1 MKICLSLLII
11 ISSTVI
17 FALTPVT
24 LELTDDSTFL
34 YYQEF
39 FELYEKENPEEFD
52 EAEIYNIVDGNTV
65 RANIDI
71 LFSNIRMLGT
81 KAISTEE
88 NRHLAKD
95 YLEKLLPK
103 HVKISYGNNKFDTFG
118 RLLSYIWIPAKYNAN
133 EIYILSN
140 LAIVANGYAIVEENH
155 GIPEMYLDFF
165 KQAEEIAREDKL
177 GLWKFVDTSKATE
190 EATHDYFKDRK
201 VVISYINYGEDPEY
215 IKLKNISDETINLS
229 GWRLVSRIGG
239 QEYRFKRLELK
250 PGYVVT
256 LYSGQSAEKNVW
268 TNQFIW
274 NNEGDVAYLYDD
286 KGNLVDIYHIN

>member
-17 FALTPVT
+17 FALTSVT

-39 FELYEKENPEEFD
+39 LDLYKKENPEEFD

-103 HVKISYGNNKFDTFG
+103 HVKIS
-118 RLLSYIWIPAKYNAN
+118 
-133 EIYILSN
+133 
-140 LAIVANGYAIVEENH
+140 
-155 GIPEMYLDFF
+155 
-165 KQAEEIAREDKL
+165 
-177 GLWKFVDTSKATE
+177 
-190 EATHDYFKDRK
+190 
-201 VVISYINYGEDPEY
+201 
-215 IKLKNISDETINLS
+215 
-229 GWRLVSRIGG
+229 
-239 QEYRFKRLELK
+239 
-250 PGYVVT
+250 
-256 LYSGQSAEKNVW
+256 
-268 TNQFIW
+268 
-274 NNEGDVAYLYDD
+274 
-286 KGNLVDIYHIN
+286 